1 MTVSPHV
8 RWTAGAVS
16 AALNGLLILA
26 VAQMGAGARPRVW
39 VEDPALQVSL
49 VSVRGA
55 ETAAPAP
62 SAQAQ
67 PPPSEPAPRP
77 LSALDVSRRSTPEPL
92 AAPTPLYAADAP
104 STAGATATTT
114 EAPSRPAAPSPP
126 QRVGTRE
133 GLDIAAP
140 NGAST
145 DYASRLR
152 AWLEA
157 HKTYPRRA
165 RMRREEGVVQIHFA
179 VDRQGRL
186 LAGDVT
192 RSSGHTT
199 LDAEAMA
206 MLSRADPFPS
216 APHGVRGER
225 IEISTP
231 VEFSLQR

>member
-1 MTVSPHV
+1 MAVSPRT
-8 RWTAGAVS
+8 RWAAGAVS
-16 AALNGLLILA
+16 AALNGLVILA

-67 PPPSEPAPRP
+67 PPPSEPAPTP
-77 LSALDVSRRSTPEPL
+77 PPALDVPRRATPEPL
-92 AAPTPLYAADAP
+92 AAPTPIHVAEAL
-104 STAGATATTT
+104 STARAAAPAT
-114 EAPSRPAAPSPP
+114 EPPSRPTTPGAP
-126 QRVGTRE
+126 QRVGARE

-179 VDRQGRL
+179 VDRRGRL

-192 RSSGHTT
+192 RSSGHTA

-206 MLSRADPFPS
+206 MLGRADPFPS